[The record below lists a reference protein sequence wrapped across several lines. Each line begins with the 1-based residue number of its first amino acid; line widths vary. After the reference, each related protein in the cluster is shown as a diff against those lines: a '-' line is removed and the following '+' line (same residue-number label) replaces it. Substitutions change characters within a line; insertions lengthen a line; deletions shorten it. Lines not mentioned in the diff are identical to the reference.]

1 MRAVKKK
8 MNNLIVDIGNSRIKL
23 FVFQDSKL
31 SWSTVLEESNELIS
45 ELETINEKWVIILC
59 VYSSVSRTE
68 IDIVAMLKLYWK
80 TIVFN
85 SSLKVPV
92 DVCYETPETLGV
104 DRIAAVC
111 GAISLFPNKN
121 VLVIDAGTA
130 ITYDILTSDGK
141 YLGGTISLGLNT
153 RFKALHTFT
162 GKLPLI
168 NFNNNNLNAIYGTN
182 TKDAIVLGVQNGLV
196 HEVQGIIDTFDTK
209 FDDLLV
215 VFTGGDAFFFE
226 KLIKNRIF
234 AEPNLIA
241 FGLNKILEINV

>member
-1 MRAVKKK
+1 

-31 SWSTVLEESNELIS
+31 SWSAILDDLNQLKSQ
-45 ELETINEKWVIILC
+45 LETINKKWVINHCI
-59 VYSSVSRTE
+59 YSSVGGTE
-68 IDIVAMLKLYWK
+68 IDIVAMLKSYWK
-80 TIVFN
+80 TLVFD
-85 SSLKVPV
+85 SSVKVPV
-92 DVCYETPETLGV
+92 VVCYETPETLGV
-104 DRIAAVC
+104 DRLAAVC

-121 VLVIDAGTA
+121 VLIIDAGTA
-130 ITYDILTSDGK
+130 ITYDVLTSDK
-141 YLGGTISLGLNT
+141 EYLGGTISPGLNT

-168 NFNNNNLNAIYGTN
+168 NFDNNDNDLNAIYGTN
-182 TKDAIVLGVQNGLV
+182 TKDAIVFGVQNGLI
-196 HEVQGIIDTFDTK
+196 HEVQGIIDSFDTK

-215 VFTGGDAFFFE
+215 VFTGGDTFFFE